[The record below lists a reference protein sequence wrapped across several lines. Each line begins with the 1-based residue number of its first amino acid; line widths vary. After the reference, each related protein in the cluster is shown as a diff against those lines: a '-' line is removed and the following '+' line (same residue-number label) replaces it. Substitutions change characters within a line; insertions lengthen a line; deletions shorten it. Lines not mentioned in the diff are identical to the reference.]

1 MTWRI
6 FPAAP
11 AGAVALA
18 VLLLVGCGGPV
29 RTVTLDRESAYSWLN
44 RSALTG
50 DGLSETTLT
59 VLRRHN
65 LSESYAYYPS
75 ETIAALHADVVAH
88 PETWSDL
95 FALAELSYTTAGREK
110 SPTRYLAAAVYAY
123 AFLFPEPGGDRPSP
137 YDPRFRQACDLYNL
151 ALTMSLSR
159 PGGGEVV
166 VDPGRIQLPFGTIE
180 VAMDRDSLKWDGRE
194 LALLWQFSR
203 FRRSCLRF
211 AFPI

>member
-1 MTWRI
+1 MTWRL
-6 FPAAP
+6 FPPPP

-75 ETIAALHADVVAH
+75 EKIAALHADVVNH

-95 FALAELSYTTAGREK
+95 FALAELSYVAAGREQ
-110 SPTRYLAAAVYAY
+110 SSTRYLAAAVYAY
-123 AFLFPEPGGDRPSP
+123 AFLFPEPGGERPGP

-151 ALTMSLSR
+151 ALTMALSR
-159 PGGGEVV
+159 PDGGEVV
-166 VDPGRIQLPFGTIE
+166 ARAGQYQVPFGTID
-180 VAMDRDSLKWDGRE
+180 VALDQDTLKWDGR
-194 LALLWQFSR
+194 
-203 FRRSCLRF
+203 
-211 AFPI
+211 